1 MRQSLLPLLLLTTI
15 TLSLSDV
22 LPLTPVDQ
30 TEEPVDG
37 DQEYDNTFNTVDNDR
52 NIFYELFKGT
62 DSDKSKSRRKH
73 KTYPVKIFND
83 ATQSE
88 NYDDKGYRKE
98 QWHNY
103 PRQLDRLHRS
113 SYEYPEIE
121 TANDFDYSEKN
132 KGDDPIISEDILG
145 TDIDEVAGPLLILK
159 IRLAFLTNNMKNI
172 KSNKNYN
179 TDSVELDSSALSKFY
194 KDDDQKL
201 TNRLDSIE
209 NTKREGAIKLKKK
222 NQTITDTNPQ
232 ERKSVNK
239 RIFSLWSRLQSLSHK
254 GHELHHRRH
263 LYSFYGLPEGGGGA
277 LTAETRASLV
287 RPPGSPLRW
296 G

>member
-132 KGDDPIISEDILG
+132 K
-145 TDIDEVAGPLLILK
+145 
-159 IRLAFLTNNMKNI
+159 
-172 KSNKNYN
+172 
-179 TDSVELDSSALSKFY
+179 
-194 KDDDQKL
+194 
-201 TNRLDSIE
+201 
-209 NTKREGAIKLKKK
+209 
-222 NQTITDTNPQ
+222 DTNPQ